1 MTCTAS
7 AAIGSVLLYAC
18 RESGDGHRCGVAAR
32 PRSAVQNTSFIL
44 KHVGTKWMSGGV
56 NRGTEK
62 KNPDKVQTPTK
73 KDISSPF
80 TPQCPRKTK
89 TRRRVGIYVD
99 PGGLSPPQLFGV
111 VF

>member
-56 NRGTEK
+56 NPGKEK
-62 KNPDKVQTPTK
+62 KNPGQIQNPTK
-73 KDISSPF
+73 KGIFSPL
-80 TPQCPRKTK
+80 TPHGLSKNK
-89 TRRRVGIYVD
+89 TRLRGGVFSG
-99 PGGLSPPQLFGV
+99 PGGLFPLQTCSW
-111 VF
+111 